1 MELKQLQAFTKVVE
15 LHNFSLAAK
24 ALYLTQ
30 PTVSAHVSTLEKEL
44 NTRLLER
51 TTKHVKTTAEGEK
64 LYRRAK
70 EMLEIKNEIE
80 NDFLVKEAADT
91 VLLLSASTIPSF
103 YVLPEIVAAY
113 QKLQSGVQFHL
124 TQTDSAGAI
133 EDLLS
138 HKADLA
144 FTGMAAED
152 ERLACVPFMKDR
164 LVVITPNEERYR
176 QILHGKHVW
185 DTLLHEP
192 MILRENGSGTRK
204 EAERFLAM
212 QGISEDSLHI
222 TARINDQ
229 ETIKRAVSQGMGISI
244 ISGKA
249 AEDYVQ
255 MGKLLE
261 YEPEEAQIWRN
272 LYIVSIKNRK
282 PEKKIKNFID
292 FTLEYFKERG

>member
-1 MELKQLQAFTKVVE
+1 MELKQLEAFTKVVE

-30 PTVSAHVSTLEKEL
+30 PTVSAHVSTLEREL

-51 TTKHVKTTAEGEK
+51 TTKRVMTTTEGEK

-70 EMLEIKNEIE
+70 EMLEIKSEIE
-80 NDFLVKEAADT
+80 HDFLVKEAVDT
-91 VLLLSASTIPSF
+91 ILLLSASTIPSF
-103 YVLPEIVAAY
+103 YVLPELVAAY
-113 QKLQSGVQFHL
+113 QKKQPGVQFHL
-124 TQTDSAGAI
+124 AQTDSAGAI
-133 EDLLS
+133 DDLLS
-138 HKADLA
+138 HRAELA

-152 ERLACVPFMKDR
+152 ERLVCVPFMKDR
-164 LVVITPNEERYR
+164 LVVIMPNEERYR
-176 QILHGKHVW
+176 QILQEEHVW
-185 DTLLHEP
+185 ERLLHEP

-212 QGISEDSLHI
+212 QGISEESLHI
-222 TARINDQ
+222 AARINDQ

-261 YEPEEAQIWRN
+261 YEPEDAQIWRN
-272 LYIVSIKNRK
+272 LYIISIKNRK
-282 PEKKIKNFID
+282 PEKKIKSFID
-292 FTLEYFKERG
+292 FTLEYFKEQK